1 MNNQESPIS
10 DPTRLPA
17 SRTTHPLPPSARVT
31 LYLIFVYF
39 FLWNGLVPRTTAW
52 LRSFSNSEFASLF
65 QELLLFLTAF
75 IPAGFLGFT
84 ERHPIADFGLPVGTR
99 SLLQFSQGFLFG
111 LAEIAALIG
120 LISACGGYSFGTIAL
135 HGSPLWAWL
144 GYWLVF
150 FFFVGLAEEFAFR
163 GYAQFTLTQSI
174 GFWPAA
180 IALSVGFGAIH
191 LTNPGESWIGIVDVV
206 GTGLL
211 LAFALKR
218 TGNLWLAV
226 GWHAAFDFG
235 ESFLFSVPD
244 SGTLLEGHLSNA
256 TLHGSIWLT
265 GGTVGPEGSVFS
277 FITMAAAALFI
288 HKAFPARKPSPS
300 VQGPPSGAD
309 AFPFRT
315 R

>member
-1 MNNQESPIS
+1 MDNQESPIS
-10 DPTRLPA
+10 GPPRFPVPRNPHA
-17 SRTTHPLPPSARVT
+17 LPPVARGA
-31 LYLIFVYF
+31 LYLIVVYF
-39 FLWNGLVPRTTAW
+39 FLWIGFVPLATAW
-52 LRSFSNSEFASLF
+52 VRSFSSREFAALF

-75 IPAGFLGFT
+75 IPAAFLGFT
-84 ERHPIADFGLPVGTR
+84 ERRPIADFGLPANTR
-99 SLLQFSQGFLFG
+99 GLRQFSQGFLFG
-111 LAEIAALIG
+111 LAEISALIG
-120 LISACGGYSFGTIAL
+120 LIGVSGGYSFGTIAL
-135 HGSPLWAWL
+135 HGSSLWTWP

-150 FFFVGLAEEFAFR
+150 FFFVGLAEEFTFR
-163 GYAQFTLTQSI
+163 GYSQFTLAQSI

-191 LTNPGESWIGIVDVV
+191 LTNSGESWIGIVDIV

-211 LAFALKR
+211 LAFTLKR

-244 SGTLLEGHLSNA
+244 SGALLPGHLSNA
-256 TLHGSIWLT
+256 TLYGPAWLT

-288 HKAFPARKPSPS
+288 HKAFPAREPATSP
-300 VQGPPSGAD
+300 V
-309 AFPFRT
+309 
-315 R
+315 